1 MLQQQ
6 VTDVLIE
13 STNFI
18 FVPTTEQEYEQLVNL
33 LDELVDVVRG
43 DESHPLAKMMDV
55 VGVLV
60 ENYENEHIPQPGAD
74 PIAVLRYFMKEY
86 GLKQSDLPEL
96 GSQGVVSEIL
106 HGKRTLNLRQLKAL
120 SRRFNVPVTMFIA
133 DEPAQPPQNLSR
145 RAA

>member
-1 MLQQQ
+1 MLQSH
-6 VTDVLIE
+6 VTDVLTQ
-13 STNFI
+13 SANFI

-60 ENYENEHIPQPGAD
+60 ENYEDEHIPLPAAE
-74 PIAVLRYFMKEY
+74 PVAVLRHFMQEY
-86 GLKQSDLPEL
+86 NLRQTDLPEL

-106 HGKRTLNLRQLKAL
+106 HGKRTLNLRQVKAL
-120 SRRFNVPVTMFIA
+120 SRRFNVPVAVFIA
-133 DEPAQPPQNLSR
+133 DEPAQSPQNSSR